1 MILAALL
8 LSAAAPADPCAWSA
22 PSPPRRM
29 KGVFVN
35 EFEAQRFYEVISV
48 DEIAPRTPFSW
59 LDRNTAEQ
67 PATMSPW
74 LRGHVFEVELIGVE
88 RFAPTLADDL
98 SAPCAPTNGERSAIR
113 AVGIVSQRDL
123 GVANEI
129 LPTRRPRL
137 SR

>member
-1 MILAALL
+1 
-8 LSAAAPADPCAWSA
+8 
-22 PSPPRRM
+22 M